1 MDLDERSTSPEVLLV
16 YYSSNARCELDLIL
30 RRQDL
35 KITAIDG
42 RGSNAVDMVSIHEAP
57 PLVVTDHSPR
67 DINVSLASRLMGRL
81 LPAALVVVA
90 YPQPSPVELY
100 RRGNHTGGAESLEA
114 AIRYAMFC
122 HAAAHSL
129 GGQFNPMKPRE

>member
-1 MDLDERSTSPEVLLV
+1 MVDECSPNAEVLLV
-16 YYSSNARCELDLIL
+16 YYGPNARCELELIL

-42 RGSNAVDMVSIHEAP
+42 RGSNAVDMVSSLRTP
-57 PLVVTDHSPR
+57 PLVVIDHSPR
-67 DINVSLASRLMGRL
+67 DINVSLAIRLMGRL

-100 RRGNHTGGAESLEA
+100 RRGIHVGGAQSLEA
-114 AIRYAMFC
+114 AIRR
-122 HAAAHSL
+122 HLLSRR
-129 GGQFNPMKPRE
+129 GT